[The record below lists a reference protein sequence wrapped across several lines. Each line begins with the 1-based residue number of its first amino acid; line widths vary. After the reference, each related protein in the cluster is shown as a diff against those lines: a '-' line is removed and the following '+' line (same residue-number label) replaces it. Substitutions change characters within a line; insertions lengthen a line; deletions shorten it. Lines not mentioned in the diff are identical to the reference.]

1 MKKSLAQLKRDAKS
15 GTLVMEMVE
24 RFGKTG
30 EDIPPR
36 LRGPRPL
43 VDANSVAI
51 MFRCRDG
58 QISEYHIPRASLVD
72 YDDDFLTVY
81 RFGHRPMTEA
91 EAAALEEWKQ
101 VQQSERYQQL
111 SYSDAMTD
119 GSSTY
124 WWWKSFWKEKGM
136 PYMACYS
143 VEDGNGRYYDAGI
156 NEVWDLNVRG
166 EVEIRYRIVKDDDPG
181 PEAVAG

>member
-1 MKKSLAQLKRDAKS
+1 MKKTLAQLKRDAKN
-15 GTLVMEMVE
+15 GNLVLEMVE

-43 VDANSVAI
+43 VDSNSVAI
-51 MFRCRDG
+51 MFRCQDG
-58 QISEYHIPRASLVD
+58 AISEYRIPRASLVD
-72 YDDDFLTVY
+72 YEDDFLTVY
-81 RFGHRPMTEA
+81 RHGHRPLTEA

-101 VQQSERYQQL
+101 VQQTEHYQQL

-124 WWWKSFWKEKGM
+124 WWWKHFWHDKGM
-136 PYMACYS
+136 DYMACYDLDS
-143 VEDGNGRYYDAGI
+143 GNGRYYDASI
-156 NEVWDLNVRG
+156 NQVWDLNVRG
-166 EVEIRYRIVKDDDPG
+166 DVEIRYRIVRDSLLS
-181 PEAVAG
+181 